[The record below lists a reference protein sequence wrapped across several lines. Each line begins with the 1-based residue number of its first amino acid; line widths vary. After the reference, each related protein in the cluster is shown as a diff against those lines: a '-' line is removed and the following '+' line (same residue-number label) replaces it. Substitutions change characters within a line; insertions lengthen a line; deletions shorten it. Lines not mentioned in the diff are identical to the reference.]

1 MKFMTELIV
10 KITGHSMWP
19 TLEDGQIVAFQPVD
33 GMRLSVGQIVLLPS
47 PFDKR
52 EMIVKRISEINK
64 NEIFVVGDNPDP
76 TSSSDSHN
84 FGWVAKSTVAA
95 VQK

>member
-1 MKFMTELIV
+1 MTDLMV

-19 TLEDGQIVAFQPVD
+19 TLEDGQIVPFQPVD
-33 GMRLSVGQIVLLPS
+33 GITLSVGQIVLLPN
-47 PFDKR
+47 PFDIR
-52 EMIVKRISEINK
+52 EMIVKRISKINK

-84 FGWVAKSTVAA
+84 FGWVAKSTVVA
-95 VQK
+95 VKK